1 MIDKYKTFDV
11 MTDYK
16 ITILY
21 VDDEPI
27 NLMLFEKVFEKEYNI
42 ITAKSGIEA
51 LKLLKTNSNI
61 QVVITDMRMPNM
73 NGLEFVSQAKTEY
86 PNLHYFL
93 LTGYDITDDIRIA
106 IENGIINN
114 SFSKPFKVNII
125 TNAINEVVV

>member
-1 MIDKYKTFDV
+1 